1 MISLYQK
8 ISENFI
14 QEFKNKINWALL
26 IENQRIKLSINF
38 IKKNVKSMNI
48 LCFKYHLSKNIK
60 NFIIKKYRKRK
71 VKTIRSLKLDRN
83 LCNLIVGYYQ
93 R

>member
-1 MISLYQK
+1 
-8 ISENFI
+8 
-14 QEFKNKINWALL
+14 
-26 IENQRIKLSINF
+26 
-38 IKKNVKSMNI
+38 MNI